1 MEDESLIIEDG
12 SLDDENPVDSYSE
25 NAEIRAEDPENSEN
39 IENSETSENQANVG
53 IIGCAAMVVNAALGA
68 GMLNFPFA
76 FLKAGGI
83 INSIGLQLVVIC
95 LAFYGMR
102 VLAKSVDRLQAR
114 LPGTSIK
121 TSSYEGVMELEGG
134 LFLGNLTK
142 ACVALYSFG
151 TCVAFVII
159 IGDMVASVFG
169 ASHRTLG
176 ILVVSPLLL
185 ALSVPKNISF
195 LKHASVL
202 GVFSV
207 VAVSG
212 AILYE
217 TSQSE
222 FTAEQHGQ
230 EELLFSTS
238 KLSFLQAFP
247 SICFAY
253 QCHISA
259 VPIYA
264 TSLKSRSIPRWNSV
278 VSLAFLA
285 ILAVNSITG
294 AAGYLKFQGTT
305 LPDIL
310 SNFNE
315 SSVIDTARVF
325 MTISIISSYGVL
337 TFCGKTA
344 VLNVIRSGNE
354 ENSDDG
360 RFQQGIYYCLT
371 GIWVAGSICLGIYVP
386 DISNVIGVIG
396 NLAAAFIFI
405 FPGLVSIKTRVETDF
420 RLKKLV
426 LPVAMVVFGVFLMG
440 VCLTMN
446 FQEF

>member
-1 MEDESLIIEDG
+1 M
-12 SLDDENPVDSYSE
+12 
-25 NAEIRAEDPENSEN
+25 
-39 IENSETSENQANVG
+39 
-53 IIGCAAMVVNAALGA
+53 
-68 GMLNFPFA
+68 
-76 FLKAGGI
+76 
-83 INSIGLQLVVIC
+83 
-95 LAFYGMR
+95 
-102 VLAKSVDRLQAR
+102 
-114 LPGTSIK
+114 
-121 TSSYEGVMELEGG
+121 
-134 LFLGNLTK
+134 
-142 ACVALYSFG
+142 ALYSFG

-169 ASHRTLG
+169 ASHRSLG

-222 FTAEQHGQ
+222 FTAEQHDDV
-230 EELLFSTS
+230 EEGLLFSTS

-278 VSLAFLA
+278 VSLAFLV

-310 SNFNE
+310 SNFHE

-344 VLNVIRSGNE
+344 VLNVIGTEHN
-354 ENSDDG
+354 ENSGSFNDSS
-360 RFQQGIYYCLT
+360 QQIIYYSLT
-371 GIWVAGSICLGIYVP
+371 TIWVFGSICLGIYVP

-405 FPGLVSIKTRVETDF
+405 FPGLVSIKNRVETESHS
-420 RLKKLV
+420 RKLV